1 MTKAARQEFPAN
13 GVAGIFTDGLTA
25 KIWQVEVFVHGHD
38 LFIVQSDK
46 VLAKWPLRDL
56 RERRDQPRDD
66 TMILSRRRDGLERLT
81 FNDQTAMAVVRQ
93 AAPNLRDSD
102 LDYAQLRKIGFWAGA
117 TTASILMIVFVIVP
131 ALADQLAVLVPPESE
146 QALGEASI
154 GQIQWALSAF
164 GDAPVRF
171 CEDPDGL
178 AALDVIMARLEPFIA
193 APFPVNLRV
202 IDHDMQ
208 NAFAVPGGQIVV
220 FDGLLQAAQS
230 PEEVAGVIGHELGHV
245 VHRDP
250 LRLALRSAG
259 TVGILG
265 MVLGDFSGGALAV
278 ILTEQLISASYAQ
291 DAEAAADAFGFK
303 LLADSGLPSSSLGG
317 FFDRIAELVGSS
329 DGPISHLASHP
340 DIRARA
346 DAARVA
352 DKMNGDFIPV
362 LNVTQWHDLRDICK
376 VSANHAVR
384 SGG

>member
-1 MTKAARQEFPAN
+1 MHVHESKLYVVQE
-13 GVAGIFTDGLTA
+13 D
-25 KIWQVEVFVHGHD
+25 Q
-38 LFIVQSDK
+38 
-46 VLAKWPLRDL
+46 VLANWPLSDL
-56 RERRDQPRDD
+56 RERRDQPSDD
-66 TMILSRRRDGLERLT
+66 AMILSRLRDGLERLT
-81 FNDQTAMAVVRQ
+81 VNDQLAMLALRQ
-93 AAPNLRDSD
+93 SAKNLRKSD
-102 LDYAQLRKIGFWAGA
+102 VDYAQLRKIIVWAGGA
-117 TTASILMIVFVIVP
+117 VGAVLMIVFVIVP
-131 ALADQLAVLVPPESE
+131 ALAGQLAVLIPAESE

-154 GQIQWALSAF
+154 GQIQWALSTF
-164 GDAPVRF
+164 SDEPVRF
-171 CEDPDGL
+171 CDQPAGV
-178 AALDVIMARLEPFIA
+178 AAMDSLMARLEPFFET
-193 APFPVNLRV
+193 PFPVKLRI

-278 ILTEQLISASYAQ
+278 VLTEQLISASYAQ

-303 LLADSGLPSSSLGG
+303 LLADSNLPSSPLGG

-329 DGPISHLASHP
+329 DGPMSHLASHP

-346 DAARVA
+346 DAARAA
-352 DKMNGDFIPV
+352 DVVKGDFIPILSAV
-362 LNVTQWHDLRDICK
+362 QWQDLRDICR
-376 VSANHAVR
+376 VSANHIGR